1 MNICFL
7 NWMIAFY
14 NKFVKDLVQ
23 VLQLLLKIKV
33 HFIIGCQII
42 HVQVCFLNLPLA
54 CGVFL
59 LLLPLRQW
67 APGRCSRYTCI
78 SLCLFVSLPLPA
90 PTSHLCLVRRHVNK
104 YPSKWGR
111 ASASL
116 LEWGLASS
124 CWWQLLHYWCS
135 GCTASVLLS
144 AGSPHCKHLSSTALR
159 GGNFQTA
166 PRQIMKFTFFISL
179 GHFCILGSIWVA
191 EALKKQ
197 VNYRVLAYLNYKS
210 SKEMLIDSLWSQL

>member
-1 MNICFL
+1 MCCVTNQLRFGSSDDMTLFGSTGRLRDQIPPAVSQAFASVCSHLPGYPQAYTNKKMNICFL

-59 LLLPLRQW
+59 LLLPLRQC

-124 CWWQLLHYWCS
+124 CW
-135 GCTASVLLS
+135 
-144 AGSPHCKHLSSTALR
+144 
-159 GGNFQTA
+159 
-166 PRQIMKFTFFISL
+166 
-179 GHFCILGSIWVA
+179 
-191 EALKKQ
+191 
-197 VNYRVLAYLNYKS
+197 
-210 SKEMLIDSLWSQL
+210 